1 MSMRKKTLIV
11 VTLLILTAITL
22 LATLALLPPTPGPTY
37 ANFSRLE
44 NGMTQVQIERL
55 LGKAEE
61 KVPVLGVD
69 HVFVALDIRDDENV
83 PVDRLTWQTSD
94 GDLVIVGLDK
104 EGQMIYAAWNGAPD
118 ERSSVA
124 KFRDRLPWI
133 AKKPA
138 VGRINLNSVTR

>member
-22 LATLALLPPTPGPTY
+22 LATLVMLLPPTPGPTY

-44 NGMTQVQIERL
+44 NGMTQDQIERL

-83 PVDRLTWQTSD
+83 PVDRLTRQTSD

-118 ERSSVA
+118 ERSSFA
-124 KFRDRLPWI
+124 KLRDRLPWI
-133 AKKPA
+133 AKKRRWA
-138 VGRINLNSVTR
+138 ELT